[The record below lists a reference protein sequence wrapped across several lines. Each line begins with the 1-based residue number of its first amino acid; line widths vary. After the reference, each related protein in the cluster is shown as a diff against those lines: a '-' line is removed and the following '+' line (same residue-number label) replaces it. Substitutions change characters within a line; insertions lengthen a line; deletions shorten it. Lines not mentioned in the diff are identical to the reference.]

1 MPHGALRSGC
11 GIRRRG
17 GAPITVCEEP
27 GLSSISGQARRARR
41 DRLPLAHPDQALVP
55 GLPAGDHALA
65 EPMRKDERVNTLRI
79 NVTLLDRLMTLAGE
93 LVLAP
98 LSARGTPWMR
108 RLGDLSDAS
117 SFRHALRGVK
127 TVVHLAAAIRD
138 QERQGATIEE
148 VNALGTLRLVRAAER
163 AGVERF
169 VFFSAIGSSL
179 HSQSRFF
186 RAKAQAELAVE
197 ESSME
202 TAIFTPSIIYSPGDP
217 WITLLGRLAVLPLV
231 PVSGSGHSVYE
242 PIWAMDAA
250 AAVVNLLQRT
260 GGAERHRRLELA
272 GPQRLSYDDM
282 VRTYLRAKR
291 RRRRLLHVPLPLV
304 RWGLKAVEEVQ
315 GSHAF
320 ATWDEAELMEIP
332 MVSERGT
339 ADAESL
345 GVHPLPMGDVL
356 ATH

>member
-1 MPHGALRSGC
+1 
-11 GIRRRG
+11 
-17 GAPITVCEEP
+17 
-27 GLSSISGQARRARR
+27 
-41 DRLPLAHPDQALVP
+41 
-55 GLPAGDHALA
+55 
-65 EPMRKDERVNTLRI
+65 
-79 NVTLLDRLMTLAGE
+79 
-93 LVLAP
+93 
-98 LSARGTPWMR
+98 
-108 RLGDLSDAS
+108 
-117 SFRHALRGVK
+117 
-127 TVVHLAAAIRD
+127 
-138 QERQGATIEE
+138 
-148 VNALGTLRLVRAAER
+148 
-163 AGVERF
+163 
-169 VFFSAIGSSL
+169 
-179 HSQSRFF
+179 
-186 RAKAQAELAVE
+186 
-197 ESSME
+197 
-202 TAIFTPSIIYSPGDP
+202 
-217 WITLLGRLAVLPLV
+217 
-231 PVSGSGHSVYE
+231 
-242 PIWAMDAA
+242 
-250 AAVVNLLQRT
+250 VVNLLQRT